1 MAGRSRR
8 PLLRGAI
15 VASLLT
21 SVALVSSSAANAAP
35 LPTVSITI
43 SKSGIT
49 VGGTLQSGGVS
60 VVTTAATGLKEP
72 SPTLVLLKP
81 GVSAASLLA
90 YLATNKIT
98 SDPNASSKFGS
109 IVFDTEGSG
118 AVETTL
124 APGQYVAL
132 NAEGEKSS
140 KWTST
145 TFAVAESATPVALPT
160 PQATEKSID
169 FAFRGPK
176 VLKVGELV
184 RFENEGYLVHMDIAF
199 PVKSKKAAAKVLAG
213 FATGHEKGLQK
224 LLTGPPPGFVGPISS
239 GAYQQETITAK
250 PGWYV
255 QVCFMPT
262 QDGRPHTLIG
272 MERIIQ
278 IVK

>member
-8 PLLRGAI
+8 FLLRGVI
-15 VASLLT
+15 VASLLM
-21 SVALVSSSAANAAP
+21 SVALCSAGTAGAAA

-43 SKSGIT
+43 NKTGIT

-60 VVTTAATGLKEP
+60 VVTTATGLKEP

-81 GVSAASLLA
+81 GVSAASLIA

-98 SDPNASSKFGS
+98 SDPNASAKFGS
-109 IVFDTEGSG
+109 VVFDTEGSG
-118 AVETTL
+118 DVETTL

-145 TFAVAESATPVALPT
+145 TFAVSESATPVALPT
-160 PQATEKSID
+160 PQATEKTID
-169 FAFRGPK
+169 FGFRGPK

-199 PVKSKKAAAKVLAG
+199 PTKSKKAAAKVLAG

-224 LLTGPPPGFVGPISS
+224 LLTGPPPGFVGPVSS
-239 GAYQQETITAK
+239 GAYQQEKITAK

-262 QDGRPHTLIG
+262 QDGRPHTLLG

>member
-8 PLLRGAI
+8 FLLRGLI
-15 VASLLT
+15 VGSLLT
-21 SVALVSSSAANAAP
+21 SVGLCSTATAGATT
-35 LPTVSITI
+35 LPTLSIAI
-43 SKSGIT
+43 SKTGIT
-49 VGGTLQSGGVS
+49 VGTPPSSGGVS

-72 SPTLVLLKP
+72 SPTLILLKP
-81 GVSAASLLA
+81 GVSAASLIS
-90 YLATNKIT
+90 YLATNKIAA
-98 SDPNASSKFGS
+98 DPNASSKFGS
-109 IVFDTEGSG
+109 IVFDAEGSG
-118 AVETTL
+118 TFETTL

-140 KWTST
+140 KWTSA
-145 TFAVAESATPVALPT
+145 TFAVAESPAPVALPT
-160 PQATEKSID
+160 PQAVEKTID

-184 RFENEGYLVHMDIAF
+184 RFENEGYLVHMDLGFA
-199 PVKSKKAAAKVLAG
+199 VKSKKAAAKVLVG
-213 FATGHEKGLQK
+213 FATGHEKGLEK
-224 LLTGPPPGFVGPISS
+224 LVAGPPVGFAGPLSS
-239 GAYQQETITAK
+239 GAYQQEKITAR

>member
-8 PLLRGAI
+8 FLLRGVI
-15 VASLLT
+15 VASLLM
-21 SVALVSSSAANAAP
+21 SVALCSAGTASAA

-43 SKSGIT
+43 NKTGIT
-49 VGGTLQSGGVS
+49 VGGALQAGGVS
-60 VVTTAATGLKEP
+60 VVTTATGLKEP

-90 YLATNKIT
+90 FLATNKIFA
-98 SDPNASSKFGS
+98 DPNAVGQYGS
-109 IVFDTEGSG
+109 VVFDTEGSG
-118 AVETTL
+118 EVETTL

-140 KWTST
+140 KWAST
-145 TFAVAESATPVALPT
+145 TFAVAESATPVVLPT
-160 PQATEKSID
+160 PQAIEKTID
-169 FAFRGPK
+169 FGFRGPK

-184 RFENEGYLVHMDIAF
+184 RFENAGYLVHMDIAF
-199 PVKSKKAAAKVLAG
+199 PVKGKKAAAKVFAG
-213 FATGHEKGLQK
+213 FASGHEKGLQK
-224 LLTGPPPGFVGPISS
+224 LFTGPPPGFVGPVSP
-239 GAYQQETITAK
+239 GASQQVKIAAK